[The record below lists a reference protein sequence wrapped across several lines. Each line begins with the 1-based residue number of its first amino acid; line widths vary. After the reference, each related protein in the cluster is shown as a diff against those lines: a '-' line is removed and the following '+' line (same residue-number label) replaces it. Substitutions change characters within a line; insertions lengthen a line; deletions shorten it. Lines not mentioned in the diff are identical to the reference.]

1 MKLAGGQ
8 GGGGA
13 EEISP
18 LLPRFSAPLLL
29 GLLTGLALLTKL
41 SSLTTLF
48 LVAFIIFWRLFFLS
62 ELHENP
68 LPTMLRW
75 LAIIVG
81 ITAAMTGWW
90 FVRNYLLYGEW
101 FATDIHLDLAGRAD
115 ISATHVW
122 ELRTEAERAYWAA
135 FGLGQIRPPEWV
147 YRLLSG
153 LTRLGLIGLGLAM
166 LAKLVWGNKSKLLPL
181 NLNEISFEK
190 IIPLLVWAA
199 LNLAL
204 YGRWVMEVGSVSHTR
219 LVYPAIT
226 AISLLLALGWHALL
240 PRRLA
245 GWFSGAV
252 IVSLVA
258 LNIYSLGWLIYPAYR
273 VTEPANYQARASAT
287 EPGSLDL
294 TFLDSFK
301 LLSSQVYT
309 QDRLLTEEGTRTWA
323 TFGDV
328 VIIKALWQML
338 APLDKN
344 YSVAAA
350 LLAPDGSVL
359 AQRETYPSLGL
370 RPTRYLHPGDTFWDA
385 YPLKLEQE
393 VSEPIVARAVVNLFD
408 FDSVTR
414 AGFPALDAG
423 GNEVTPIVGQIK
435 ITPKKWPQYQPSH
448 PSRVNFANAIALIGY
463 DFMPSG
469 DGGEQ
474 STLTLY
480 WESLAPV
487 SEDYVVFI
495 HLLDA
500 NGQVTAQA
508 DGPPT
513 GNAYPTRWW
522 AAGEIIADTHLL
534 PSTAKTTALR
544 LGLYDLASGQ
554 RLPIGES
561 SLPALDNSVEIPLP

>member
-1 MKLAGGQ
+1 
-8 GGGGA
+8 
-13 EEISP
+13 
-18 LLPRFSAPLLL
+18 
-29 GLLTGLALLTKL
+29 
-41 SSLTTLF
+41 
-48 LVAFIIFWRLFFLS
+48 
-62 ELHENP
+62 
-68 LPTMLRW
+68 
-75 LAIIVG
+75 
-81 ITAAMTGWW
+81 
-90 FVRNYLLYGEW
+90 
-101 FATDIHLDLAGRAD
+101 
-115 ISATHVW
+115 
-122 ELRTEAERAYWAA
+122 
-135 FGLGQIRPPEWV
+135 
-147 YRLLSG
+147 
-153 LTRLGLIGLGLAM
+153 
-166 LAKLVWGNKSKLLPL
+166 
-181 NLNEISFEK
+181 
-190 IIPLLVWAA
+190 
-199 LNLAL
+199 
-204 YGRWVMEVGSVSHTR
+204 
-219 LVYPAIT
+219 
-226 AISLLLALGWHALL
+226 
-240 PRRLA
+240 
-245 GWFSGAV
+245 
-252 IVSLVA
+252 
-258 LNIYSLGWLIYPAYR
+258 
-273 VTEPANYQARASAT
+273 
-287 EPGSLDL
+287 
-294 TFLDSFK
+294 
-301 LLSSQVYT
+301 
-309 QDRLLTEEGTRTWA
+309 
-323 TFGDV
+323 
-328 VIIKALWQML
+328 ML

-408 FDSVTR
+408 FDSATR
-414 AGFPALDAG
+414 AGFPALDASG
-423 GNEVTPIVGQIK
+423 KEVTPIVGQIK
-435 ITPKKWPQYQPSH
+435 ITPKTWPQYQPSH
-448 PSRVNFANAIALIGY
+448 RTRVNFANAIALIGY

-469 DGGEQ
+469 GGGEQ